1 MASLKVAQLLIPPTY
16 QPITLSLVPPMK
28 EWILETMTYL
38 NYWGIGL
45 LMFAEN
51 LFPPIPSELI
61 MPLAGFTVSQGKM
74 SFVPAV
80 FAGVIGTIIGA
91 LPWYYAGKLVGE
103 ERLKAL
109 ADKYGKWI
117 TVSSQD
123 IDKVTRW
130 FNRYGNKAVLLG
142 RLVPG
147 IRTLISLP
155 AGLSNMPLVPFLI
168 YSTLGTTIW
177 VMLLTFLGFILGNKY
192 ELVDEY
198 LAPVS
203 KIVLVFLIVAFI
215 AWVVIKKRKK
225 KDKKRH

>member
-1 MASLKVAQLLIPPTY
+1 MQ
-16 QPITLSLVPPMK
+16 
-28 EWILETMTYL
+28 EWILNTMNSLGYL
-38 NYWGIGL
+38 GIGL

-61 MPLAGFTVSQGKM
+61 MPLAGFTVAKGGM
-74 SFVPAV
+74 NFTLAV
-80 FAGVIGTIIGA
+80 LAGVVGTILGA

-103 ERLKAL
+103 ERLKHL

-123 IDKVTRW
+123 IDKATRW
-130 FNRYGNKAVLLG
+130 FNRYGNKAVLFG

-155 AGLSNMPLVPFLI
+155 AGLSEMPIVPFLI
-168 YSTLGTTIW
+168 YSTLGTTAW
-177 VMLLTFLGFILGNKY
+177 VMLLTFLGFMLGENY

-198 LAPVS
+198 LGPVS
-203 KIVLVFLIVAFI
+203 KIVLLILIVAFI
-215 AWVVIKKRKK
+215 AWVVIKQQKAKRR
-225 KDKKRH
+225 KRN

>member
-1 MASLKVAQLLIPPTY
+1 
-16 QPITLSLVPPMK
+16 
-28 EWILETMTYL
+28 MTAL

-80 FAGVIGTIIGA
+80 LAGVIGTIIGA

-168 YSTLGTTIW
+168 YSTLGTTAW
-177 VMLLTFLGFILGNKY
+177 VMLLTFLGFILGDNY

-225 KDKKRH
+225 QDRKRH

>member
-1 MASLKVAQLLIPPTY
+1 
-16 QPITLSLVPPMK
+16 MK
-28 EWILETMTYL
+28 EWILNIMTSLDYL
-38 NYWGIGL
+38 GIGL

-61 MPLAGFTVSQGKM
+61 MPLAGFTVAQGKM

-80 FAGVIGTIIGA
+80 LAGVIGTILGA
-91 LPWYYAGKLVGE
+91 FPWYYAGKFMGE
-103 ERLKAL
+103 ERLKSL

-117 TVSSQD
+117 TVSGQD

-130 FNRYGNKAVLLG
+130 FSRYGNKAVLFG

-155 AGLSNMPLVPFLI
+155 AGLSEMPIVPFLI
-168 YSTLGTTIW
+168 YSTLGTTAW
-177 VMLLTFLGFILGNKY
+177 VMLLTFLGFMLGENY

-198 LAPVS
+198 LGPVS
-203 KIVLVFLIVAFI
+203 KIVLLILIVAFI
-215 AWVVIKKRKK
+215 AWLVIKQQKAKRKN
-225 KDKKRH
+225 RN

>member
-1 MASLKVAQLLIPPTY
+1 
-16 QPITLSLVPPMK
+16 MK
-28 EWILETMTYL
+28 EWILSTMHSLSYL
-38 NYWGIGL
+38 GIGL

-74 SFVPAV
+74 DFTLAV
-80 FAGVIGTIIGA
+80 LAGVVGTIIGA
-91 LPWYYAGKLVGE
+91 LPWYYAGKIIGE
-103 ERLKAL
+103 QRIKNL

-117 TVSSQD
+117 TVSSKD
-123 IDKVTRW
+123 IDKVKRW
-130 FNRYGNKAVLLG
+130 FDRYGNNAVLFG

-155 AGLSNMPLVPFLI
+155 AGLNEMPVVPFLI
-168 YSTLGTTIW
+168 YSTIGTTLW
-177 VMLLTFLGFILGNKY
+177 VIFLTGAGYLLGNNY

-203 KIVLVFLIVAFI
+203 KGVLVLLLVAFAVWI
-215 AWVVIKKRKK
+215 FRKK
-225 KDKKRH
+225 QQAKRRRDG

>member
-1 MASLKVAQLLIPPTY
+1 
-16 QPITLSLVPPMK
+16 MK
-28 EWILETMTYL
+28 EWILNTMDSL
-38 NYWGIGL
+38 GYWGIGF

-74 SFVPAV
+74 NFALAV
-80 FAGVIGTIIGA
+80 LAGVVGTIIGA
-91 LPWYYAGKLVGE
+91 LPWYYAGKIIGE
-103 ERLKAL
+103 ERVKRL

-117 TVSSQD
+117 TVSSKD
-123 IDKVTRW
+123 IDKVKRW
-130 FNRYGNKAVLLG
+130 FDRYGNNAVLFG

-155 AGLSNMPLVPFLI
+155 AGLNEMPVVPFLI
-168 YSTLGTTIW
+168 YSTIGTTLW
-177 VMLLTFLGFILGNKY
+177 VIFLTGAGYLLGSQY

-203 KIVLVFLIVAFI
+203 KGVLVLLIVAFAVWI
-215 AWVVIKKRKK
+215 FRKK
-225 KDKKRH
+225 QQAKRRRDGNN